1 MPVLHVT
8 PPSWRRD
15 IDGPADLVEEV
26 VRIHG
31 LAEVPSVALSRD
43 TAVAKPVLTAGTAPR
58 PQPCGGRWRRAASM
72 SVSAFPSS
80 RVSQAQPIRRRR

>member
-1 MPVLHVT
+1 M

-31 LAEVPSVALSRD
+31 LTDVPSVPLA
-43 TAVAKPVLTAGTAPR
+43 
-58 PQPCGGRWRRAASM
+58 RAARRGQAG
-72 SVSAFPSS
+72 SVAGAAPHPH
-80 RVSQAQPIRRRR
+80 RAPGAGGARLQRDA